1 MKRLI
6 IIFLL
11 ILSVSGYAQFTGT
24 DSLRNYNNKY
34 ITGNPATAF
43 TNLRLNTLLRGMIDW
58 IDTARAGTGGGGALG
73 IDTTWAVN
81 DSVVR
86 YRKNGVFRNYV
97 VKGVYDT
104 RRKVDTIYRSNDS
117 TVNFTINGI
126 AKTIILPGNVRATQL
141 TDSSFIVGPDTITI
155 RGTGGSGLSDGDK
168 SDITVSG
175 SGLTW
180 TIDNNAVTN
189 AKFRQSAGLS
199 VVGTSG
205 NSTTNVSDITAG
217 TDNQVLRRSGTALG
231 FGAVNLASSNAVT
244 GVLPIGNTDTFS
256 TNHLITRA
264 QLNRHN
270 IDVALRLGNT
280 DTLTAIQFG
289 YADTG
294 FVQTND
300 GVNHEGTPMVLYPYN
315 YKDTNIVT
323 PRRVDI
329 FKTYTN
335 NYDGSQPLNTITEIA
350 KFGSNNLADHYF
362 RIAFEQNYFNSG
374 EFHGFEYKLKN
385 SGAAIRGMSST
396 WDWNIADLS
405 TTTFRAGQFAF
416 QPALSDTQMIF
427 STPNATK
434 ITNFRAAVPEFSIS
448 QLSTDGTKA
457 GLYMSTQDNQTY
469 VNWHYNTSNPN
480 NHTLILD
487 WPGTVIAG
495 CYRSSASDDPEQD
508 IRFADLSSNRFIQWK
523 RGSKIMMTLN
533 SGVGGRSHMVVGGDY
548 TAQMSNIF
556 NVKTYRANNQKPF
569 GVAITNSA
577 DSILNA
583 PISTDTL
590 GNVVINVPNSNDAW
604 QDGLLFDARTER
616 FRVYGESYF
625 SDTVTM
631 DVIDSTAAPAN
642 MLYQDPVTHQIK
654 KAALY
659 EFQKYTA
666 LLTQSGT
673 SDPTA
678 TVLASN
684 QIGSIVWT
692 RAGLGA
698 YTGTLTGAFTSGKTF
713 IIVGQ
718 NADGITANCFRN
730 NNNTVTLKTYLT
742 STGGS
747 TDVFTDLSIE
757 IRVYP

>member
-1 MKRLI
+1 MKAPKLMEPKQRKAFRDKYLAAI
-6 IIFLL
+6 IAVAALL
-11 ILSVSGYAQFTGT
+11 FNLSVHAQTLPQVKYSPINGPGFIYKRHIQDSVAAMPLSTSPHIPYRAGGYRYNITDSCLQIWTGT
-24 DSLRNYNNKY
+24 Q
-34 ITGNPATAF
+34 
-43 TNLRLNTLLRGMIDW
+43 W
-58 IDTARAGTGGGGALG
+58 IKD
-73 IDTTWAVN
+73 
-81 DSVVR
+81 
-86 YRKNGVFRNYV
+86 
-97 VKGVYDT
+97 
-104 RRKVDTIYRSNDS
+104 
-117 TVNFTINGI
+117 
-126 AKTIILPGNVRATQL
+126 VRALQL
-141 TDSSFIVGPDTITI
+141 TDSSFRIGDSTITI

-175 SGLTW
+175 SGATW

-205 NSTTNVSDITAG
+205 NSTANVADITAG

-264 QLNRHN
+264 QLDRHN
-270 IDVALRLGNT
+270 INEALRLGNI
-280 DTLTAIQFG
+280 DTIHAIQFG

-294 FVQTND
+294 FVQAVD
-300 GVNHEGTPMVLYPYN
+300 GFDHYGIPMFVLPYTYN
-315 YKDTNIVT
+315 DTNRVT
-323 PRRVDI
+323 PRRIDL
-329 FKTYTN
+329 FKTITN
-335 NYDGSQPLNTITEIA
+335 NYDGAQPLNTIIEMY
-350 KFGSNNLADHYF
+350 KYGSNDLADHYY
-362 RIAFEQNYFNSG
+362 REAAEQNFYNSG
-374 EFHGFEYKLKN
+374 ERHMEYKQNGVGNPVRLF
-385 SGAAIRGMSST
+385 SAT
-396 WDWNIADLS
+396 WDWTVPDLS

-416 QPALSDTQMIF
+416 QPAYSDTQMIY
-427 STPNATK
+427 STPNSTK
-434 ITNFRAAVPEFSIS
+434 ITSFRTSIPEFKI
-448 QLSTDGTKA
+448 QQFSTDGTKA
-457 GLYMSTQDNQTY
+457 GLSMVTQDNQTL
-469 VNWHYNTSNPN
+469 VNWHLNTANPN

-487 WPGTVIAG
+487 WPGKVIAG

-548 TAQMSNIF
+548 TAQMSNVF

-583 PISTDTL
+583 PISIDSL
-590 GNVVINVPNSNDAW
+590 GNIVINVPNPNDAW

-659 EFQKYTA
+659 EYQKYTA